1 MVAASHPL
9 MSRYLAA
16 QLAGDQREALRLV
29 VDEGIGKGMTVR
41 EIHLNVVAEA
51 QRELGRLW
59 QENRITVADEHQATA
74 ISQLVLSH
82 VYASLQRDQRI
93 GKTIV
98 VACVEGEQHEMA
110 ARIAADMLESAG
122 FDVAFLGAN
131 VPTWSLVHKIRAVRA
146 DALALAVTMT
156 FHLKAARDAITSIRE
171 TLGAEFPIL
180 VGGEAVVAAPDL
192 DAFLGVRVSR
202 GSALN
207 LLSTAR
213 RALGV
218 PT

>member
-1 MVAASHPL
+1 MA
-9 MSRYLAA
+9 RYLAA

-29 VDEGIGKGMTVR
+29 VDEGIARGMTTR
-41 EIHLNVVAEA
+41 EIHLQVVAEA

-82 VYASLQRDQRI
+82 VYSSLHREGRL
-93 GKTIV
+93 GKTFV
-98 VACVEGEQHEMA
+98 VACVEGEQHEMS

-131 VPTWSLVHKIRAVRA
+131 VPTWSLVHKIRAVKG

-156 FHLKAARDAITSIRE
+156 FHLPAARRAIEAVRSS
-171 TLGAEFPIL
+171 LGAEFPIF
-180 VGGEAVVAAPDL
+180 VGGEAVVKAPDSF
-192 DAFLGVRVSR
+192 DGVHVSR
-202 GSALN
+202 GTALD
-207 LLSTAR
+207 LIESAR
-213 RALGV
+213 RVLEVTA
-218 PT
+218 